1 MRSHARE
8 FMIKKLR
15 QKEIM
20 PIRVESQQNRAKFN
34 NMLDQPPKF
43 FAPPSK
49 RPKSSSKDFPKEPY
63 NLNRQ
68 SIEIRT
74 SSKQSD

>member
-1 MRSHARE
+1 
-8 FMIKKLR
+8 
-15 QKEIM
+15 
-20 PIRVESQQNRAKFN
+20 
-34 NMLDQPPKF
+34 MLDQPPKF

-49 RPKSSSKDFPKEPY
+49 RPKSSSKDSPKEPY

-74 SSKQSD
+74 SSKESD